1 MLAFSALLDLLGWD
15 HAKEGDKAL
24 NFAADFDLLG
34 VTFNLGDMRLG
45 ILTKDSQGRHGCCP
59 GPYLQKAGMQK
70 PHVSGS
76 YLAKS
81 SLQSS
86 TTLVT
91 RLLWQ
96 V

>member
-45 ILTKDSQGRHGCCP
+45 ILTKDSQGRHVVAP
-59 GPYLQKAGMQK
+59 GPICKRQECRNHMFQ
-70 PHVSGS
+70 
-76 YLAKS
+76 
-81 SLQSS
+81 
-86 TTLVT
+86 
-91 RLLWQ
+91 LLPS
-96 V
+96 